1 MKIESKNFVLMP
13 RHLRRFNGSVVQ
25 LFDGRK
31 GKITYPYLIVSDG
44 NTKLPVMIERK
55 ENFQEI
61 RQILKKG
68 KSGYSILAERKS
80 KFAELRVL

>member
-1 MKIESKNFVLMP
+1 
-13 RHLRRFNGSVVQ
+13 
-25 LFDGRK
+25 
-31 GKITYPYLIVSDG
+31 
-44 NTKLPVMIERK
+44 MIERK